1 MKSTKTIILIHFQ
14 TSSLVQNMWF
24 IHRSWGFYWPP
35 TAILCGRDIWMA
47 PKAVLPKGE
56 EDEEE
61 SAMLASQL
69 SCQIRGERN
78 TSCNLRWARGARGAR
93 RWCIKE
99 EFPSFFNGAGSIIDS
114 LALTPK
120 RLRWRRVERL
130 TRSLS
135 PGVFIGTLECGT
147 GIVWKTPGRSLHAI
161 AQLGVGAASSAWVLN
176 CQTKIHPITPCFQNV
191 FLLFQ
196 DFAPG
201 IDNVSQEA
209 GTVMYS
215 DLLFDKPLTVSVHF
229 CLTLNTLNN

>member
-1 MKSTKTIILIHFQ
+1 MFAI
-14 TSSLVQNMWF
+14 VQKCWVF
-24 IHRSWGFYWPP
+24 LDTPP
-35 TAILCGRDIWMA
+35 CATVWTWYMDGLT
-47 PKAVLPKGE
+47 AVLPKGE
-56 EDEEE
+56 EDEE
-61 SAMLASQL
+61 STMLASQL

-147 GIVWKTPGRSLHAI
+147 GIVWKTPDRSLHAI

-209 GTVMYS
+209 EQLCTQTWCS
-215 DLLFDKPLTVSVHF
+215 ISH
-229 CLTLNTLNN
+229 